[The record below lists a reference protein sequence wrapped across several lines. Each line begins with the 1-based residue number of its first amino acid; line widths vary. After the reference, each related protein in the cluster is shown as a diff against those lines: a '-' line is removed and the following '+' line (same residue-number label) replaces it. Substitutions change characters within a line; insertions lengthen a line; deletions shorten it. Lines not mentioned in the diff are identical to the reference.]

1 MIWLIFTEH
10 FVSGKEAIN
19 IGQPFVMVLVFFMY
33 FCESYID
40 I

>member
-1 MIWLIFTEH
+1 MCQVKRH
-10 FVSGKEAIN
+10 IN
-19 IGQPFVMVLVFFMY
+19 IGQPFVIVLVFFMY